1 MRRNLYNPSLK
12 RMIDVI
18 AAALGMLFLFPLLI
32 GLAALVYITM
42 GRPVLYSQRR
52 IGIYGRPFTIHKF
65 RTMAN
70 QCNQEGRL
78 LPDEERM
85 TPLGLFLRRSSLDEL
100 PTLWNVLRGDMSLVG
115 PRPLLEEYLT
125 LYSPEQSR
133 RHEVKPGI
141 TGWAQT
147 HGRNA
152 LCWEEKFRHDLWYVD
167 HCSFWWDVIIL
178 VRTLGTIVR
187 REGISAHGS
196 ATMPRFCTADSEQQ
210 NGGVDQV
217 ALLQDELKKAA

>member
-1 MRRNLYNPSLK
+1 MSRGLYISVIK
-12 RMIDVI
+12 RHFDLIGATVGLVCVAPVLAII
-18 AAALGMLFLFPLLI
+18 AALI
-32 GLAALVYITM
+32 YLRL
-42 GRPVLYSQRR
+42 GRPVFFKQRR
-52 IGIYGRPFTIHKF
+52 PGLDATPFELIKF
-65 RTMAN
+65 RTMTDS
-70 QCNQEGRL
+70 QGTDGRL

-125 LYSPEQSR
+125 LYSPEQAR

-152 LCWEEKFRHDLWYVD
+152 LRWEEKFRHDLWYVD

-178 VRTLGTIVR
+178 ARTLWTIVR

-217 ALLQDELKKAA
+217 TLLQDELKKAA

>member
-70 QCNQEGRL
+70 SYNQEGSI
-78 LPDEERM
+78 LPDEWRM
-85 TPLGLFLRRSSLDEL
+85 NNFGRALRACSLDEL
-100 PTLWNVLRGDMSLVG
+100 PSLWNVLRGEMSLVA
-115 PRPLLEEYLT
+115 PRPLLPEYLT
-125 LYSPEQSR
+125 LYSQEQHGQEHR
-133 RHEVKPGI
+133 R
-141 TGWAQT
+141 T
-147 HGRNA
+147 HFN
-152 LCWEEKFRHDLWYVD
+152 
-167 HCSFWWDVIIL
+167 S
-178 VRTLGTIVR
+178 
-187 REGISAHGS
+187 
-196 ATMPRFCTADSEQQ
+196 
-210 NGGVDQV
+210 
-217 ALLQDELKKAA
+217 